1 MQLQNL
7 TTKVLGRD
15 FYYFD
20 ELDST
25 QNEIWRRIENKTI
38 KNGSL
43 ILAKLQTSGIGTH
56 GRKWFIE
63 ESGNITFSFYIET
76 NCYPEKLEGLT
87 LEIAQILL
95 EVFKNLYNI
104 NLEIKLP
111 NDIVYNNKKIGGI
124 LTQSKS
130 QENIIKYLV
139 VGIGI
144 NTNSQKLNRE
154 IEDIA
159 SSIKSE
165 FNIEVDNLKVI
176 SEFCNIFEEKM
187 GKKEKIK

>member
-15 FYYFD
+15 FRYFD

-187 GKKEKIK
+187 GKRRK

>member
-187 GKKEKIK
+187 GKRRK